1 MEKVEVKFEK
11 LVEVRL
17 VQEQARLP
25 AIFVVVSEKAL
36 RYWKS
41 RRRLLLETTRVDTP
55 TLLLNY
61 H

>member
-41 RRRLLLETTRVDTP
+41 RRRLLLG
-55 TLLLNY
+55 N